1 MIPHGGKMNDNF
13 RILAIGDIV
22 GPAAVKY
29 VSEQLWSFRKKNS
42 IDMVVCNAENA
53 AVDNGLDPQSADKLI
68 ASGCDVLTGGNH
80 IFRKR
85 EIRQYLESS
94 DTLIRPANYPVG
106 TPGNGYT
113 TVNIDG
119 YRVLVINVL
128 GTIYLEPLACPFGT
142 VDRILER
149 EDGRYD
155 FAVLD
160 IHAEATSEKIAL
172 GRYFDGRISV
182 VYGTHTHVATADTTI
197 LPRGTGYVTDLGM
210 SGPPDGVLGVRADII
225 IDKLTKKLPVK
236 FELAEGAPE
245 VNGVIFTLD
254 KSSGKAVSVERVR
267 F

>member
-1 MIPHGGKMNDNF
+1 MGNNL
-13 RILAIGDIV
+13 RLLAIGDVV

-29 VSEQLWSFRKKNS
+29 ISEKLWNFRKANS
-42 IDMVVCNAENA
+42 IDMVICNAENA
-53 AVDNGLDPQSADKLI
+53 AVGNGLDPQSADTLI
-68 ASGCDVLTGGNH
+68 AAGCDVLTGGNH
-80 IFRKR
+80 IFRKK
-85 EIRQYLESS
+85 EIRRYLDYSR
-94 DTLIRPANYPVG
+94 TLVRPANYPFG

-113 TVNIDG
+113 FAEVDG

-128 GTIYLEPLACPFGT
+128 GVIYLDPLACPFAT

-149 EDGRYD
+149 EAGRYD

-160 IHAEATSEKIAL
+160 IHAEATSEKIAM

-182 VYGTHTHVATADTTI
+182 VYGTHTHVATADMTI
-197 LPRGTGYVTDLGM
+197 LPNGTGYVTDLGM
-210 SGPPDGVLGVRADII
+210 SGPPDGVLGIRADII
-225 IDKLTKKLPVK
+225 IEKMRTKLPVK

-254 KSSGKAVSVERVR
+254 KASWKVTETERVK

>member
-1 MIPHGGKMNDNF
+1 MNGQFKM
-13 RILAIGDIV
+13 LAIGDIV
-22 GPAAVKY
+22 GPEAVKY
-29 VSEQLWSFRKKNS
+29 VSERLWSIRKRQS

-53 AVDNGLDPQSADKLI
+53 AVGNGLDPQSADKLI

-85 EIRQYLESS
+85 EIRQYLDNTE
-94 DTLIRPANYPVG
+94 TLIRPANYPAG

-119 YRVLVINVL
+119 YKVLVINVL
-128 GTIYLEPLACPFGT
+128 GTIYLEPLACPFAT
-142 VDRILER
+142 VERILDR
-149 EDGRYD
+149 EAGQYD

-172 GRYFDGRISV
+172 GRYFDGRINV
-182 VYGTHTHVATADTTI
+182 VYGTHTHVATADTVI

-236 FELAEGAPE
+236 FELAEGSTE
-245 VNGVIFTLD
+245 VNGVVFTLD
-254 KSSGKAVSVERVR
+254 STSGKVVSVERIK

>member
-1 MIPHGGKMNDNF
+1 MGNNF
-13 RILAIGDIV
+13 RLLALGDVV

-29 VSEQLWSFRKKNS
+29 IGETLWSFRKEND
-42 IDMVVCNAENA
+42 IQMVVCNAENA
-53 AVDNGLDPQSADKLI
+53 ALGNGLDPQSADALLS
-68 ASGCDVLTGGNH
+68 AGCDVLTGGNH

-85 EIRQYLESS
+85 ELRRYLENSR
-94 DTLIRPANYPVG
+94 TLVRPANYPFG

-113 TVNIDG
+113 FAEIDG
-119 YRVLVINVL
+119 YRVLIINVM
-128 GTIYLEPLACPFGT
+128 GQIYLDPLACPFAT

-149 EDGRYD
+149 EAGQYD

-172 GRYFDGRISV
+172 GRYFDGRIAAIF
-182 VYGTHTHVATADTTI
+182 GTHTHVATADTVV
-197 LPRGTGYVTDLGM
+197 LPKGSGYVTDLGM

-225 IDKLTKKLPVK
+225 IEKLRTKLPVK

-245 VNGVIFTLD
+245 INGVIFTLE
-254 KSSGKAVSVERVR
+254 KSSWKAISVERVK

>member
-1 MIPHGGKMNDNF
+1 MSENF
-13 RILAIGDIV
+13 RLLAIGDVV

-29 VSEQLWSFRKKNS
+29 ISENLWGFRKANK

-53 AVDNGLDPQSADKLI
+53 SLGNGLDPQSADSLI
-68 ASGCDVLTGGNH
+68 ESGCDALTGGNH

-85 EIRQYLESS
+85 EIRHYLDSS
-94 DTLIRPANYPVG
+94 RTLVRPANYPYG
-106 TPGNGYT
+106 TPGCGYT
-113 TVNIDG
+113 NINIDG

-128 GTIYLEPLACPFGT
+128 GTIYLEPLACPFST
-142 VDRILER
+142 VERILER
-149 EDGRYD
+149 EVGRYD

-172 GRYFDGRISV
+172 GRYFDGRINV
-182 VYGTHTHVATADTTI
+182 IFGTHTHVATADTTI
-197 LPRGTGYVTDLGM
+197 LPNGSGYVTDLGM

-225 IDKLTKKLPVK
+225 IEKLRTKLPIK

-254 KSSGKAVSVERVR
+254 KLSGKAVSVERIK